1 MLPYL
6 VGLTT
11 LGSVRPYFR
20 KHVYATLEPIDFM
33 FVNAALIA
41 IMISIYFSYLYV
53 FHTST
58 IKQTY
63 ANCCMLTYTQIL
75 ALLVLA
81 CFTVVSSLMFF
92 NLEKNFNTPFVNNI
106 LLKAMSILA
115 LFLVGYFIFEETY
128 HGGHLLGI
136 CLTVA
141 GFVILLFNPIEN
153 KW

>member
-1 MLPYL
+1 
-6 VGLTT
+6 
-11 LGSVRPYFR
+11 
-20 KHVYATLEPIDFM
+20 
-33 FVNAALIA
+33 
-41 IMISIYFSYLYV
+41 
-53 FHTST
+53 
-58 IKQTY
+58 
-63 ANCCMLTYTQIL
+63 
-75 ALLVLA
+75 
-81 CFTVVSSLMFF
+81 MFF